1 MQHDLIK
8 WEKEKKRNTIESD
21 NKLKWIW
28 LNIIQ
33 VQKWI

>member
-8 WEKEKKRNTIESD
+8 WEKEKKRNIIESD